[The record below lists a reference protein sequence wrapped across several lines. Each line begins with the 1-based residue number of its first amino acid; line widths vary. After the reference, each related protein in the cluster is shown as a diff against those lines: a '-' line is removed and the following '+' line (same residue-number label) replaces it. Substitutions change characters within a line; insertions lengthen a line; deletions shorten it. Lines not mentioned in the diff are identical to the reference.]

1 MNQFSSWKYGVI
13 IITVILSLVY
23 ALPNLYGESPAI
35 QIMPIK
41 SGEKIEASILA
52 SVENGLKEKNLTIAG
67 LIIEPFSIKIKFSS
81 PDEQLAAKSY
91 VQDVLG
97 ESYVVALNLISNSPS
112 WLTNIGALPMYLGLD
127 LRGGVHFL
135 MQLDLSKVTEKK
147 SDGLLQDTR
156 KLLRDEKVKYFASKK
171 IGNSIEI
178 KFRSLDDLG
187 KAKDI
192 IRSQGG
198 GRGIFGGS
206 VAKTTEA
213 YEFSEINNANEYIL
227 VVKSNEISNEDTISF
242 ALKQNLETLN
252 NRVNELGVAEP
263 IIQQQ
268 GKDRIVVQ
276 LPGVQDT
283 AKAKEIIGRTAILEM
298 RMVDEDQSSPENLE
312 TLDAGSLPPGTEL
325 YKDRF
330 GNPILVKK
338 EIILTGERI
347 INAGPGVDQQTG
359 QSIVSI
365 TLDSAGAN
373 IFKQVTREN
382 VGKRIALLLIE
393 KNITEVITAPV
404 IKSEIGG
411 GRVQITGMRNAQE
424 ATDVALLLRA
434 GSLATPMEIVEERT
448 VGPSMGK
455 ENIARGINSTIW
467 GFLAIAIMMAS
478 YYMLFGVISVIGLSV
493 NLLFLVALLSVIQAT
508 LTLPG
513 LAAIA
518 LTLGMAIDSNVL
530 INERIRD
537 ELRNGNTP
545 QASIKIGYEKA
556 WGTILDSNITT
567 MIAGIAL
574 FMFGSGPIKGFAVVH
589 VLGIITS
596 MYSAIWVSRSIVN
609 YIYGSRRKLD
619 SLSIGEIFKVK
630 ITKYGNF

>member
-52 SVENGLKEKNLTIAG
+52 SVENGLKEKNLTISG

-298 RMVDEDQSSPENLE
+298 RMVDEDQSSPESLE

-619 SLSIGEIFKVK
+619 SLSIGEIFKVE
-630 ITKYGNF
+630 NN

>member
-312 TLDAGSLPPGTEL
+312 TSDAGSLPPGTEL

-619 SLSIGEIFKVK
+619 SLSIGEIFKVE
-630 ITKYGNF
+630 NN

>member
-178 KFRSLDDLG
+178 KFRSLDDLD

-298 RMVDEDQSSPENLE
+298 RMVDEDQSSPESLE

-455 ENIARGINSTIW
+455 ENIARGISSTIW

-619 SLSIGEIFKVK
+619 SLSIGEIFKVE
-630 ITKYGNF
+630 NN

>member
-91 VQDVLG
+91 VQDVFG

-192 IRSQGG
+192 IRIQGG

-298 RMVDEDQSSPENLE
+298 RMVDEDQSSPESLE

-382 VGKRIALLLIE
+382 VGRRIALLLIE

-619 SLSIGEIFKVK
+619 SLSIGEIFKVE
-630 ITKYGNF
+630 NN

>member
-1 MNQFSSWKYGVI
+1 MNQFATWRYVII
-13 IITVILSLVY
+13 IITVMMSLVY
-23 ALPNLYGESPAI
+23 ALPNIFGESPAI
-35 QIMPIK
+35 QIMSIK
-41 SGEKIEASILA
+41 SGEKIESSVLANVESSLVAENIKNNGIIVEPLYIKVKFASA
-52 SVENGLKEKNLTIAG
+52 
-67 LIIEPFSIKIKFSS
+67 
-81 PDEQLAAKSY
+81 DDQLAAKAKI
-91 VQDVLG
+91 QQVLG
-97 ESYVVALNLISNSPS
+97 EKYVVALNLISNSPN
-112 WLTNIGALPMYLGLD
+112 WLTSIGALPMYLGLD

-135 MQLDLSKVTEKK
+135 MQLDLSKVSDRK
-147 SDGLLQDTR
+147 SDGLLRDTR
-156 KLLRDEKVKYFASKK
+156 KLLRDEKIKYFGSKRVN
-171 IGNSIEI
+171 NSIEI
-178 KFRSLDDLG
+178 KFRNENDLK
-187 KAKDI
+187 KAKDL
-192 IRSQGG
+192 IRGQGG
-198 GRGIFGGS
+198 GRDIFGGQI
-206 VAKTTEA
+206 AKKTEA
-213 YEFSEINNANEYIL
+213 FEFSEIINGNEYIL
-227 VVKSNEISNEDTISF
+227 IVKNNDISNEDTVSF
-242 ALKQNLETLN
+242 ALQQNLETLH

-268 GKDRIVVQ
+268 GADRIVVQ

-298 RMVDEDQSSPENLE
+298 RMVDEEQSNPSDLE
-312 TLDAGSLPPGTEL
+312 GMDPKDAPAGTEL
-325 YKDRF
+325 FNDRF
-330 GNPILVKK
+330 GNPLLVKK

-347 INAGPGVDQQTG
+347 VNAGPGVDQQTG

-365 TLDSAGAN
+365 TLDGSGAN

-393 KNITEVITAPV
+393 KNITEIVTAPV
-404 IKSEIGG
+404 IKTEIGG

-455 ENIARGINSTIW
+455 ENIARGVNSTLW
-467 GFLAIAIMMAS
+467 GFIAIAVMIGL

-518 LTLGMAIDSNVL
+518 LTLGMAIDANVL

-545 QASIKIGYEKA
+545 QASIKMGYEKA
-556 WGTILDSNITT
+556 WGTILDSNITS
-567 MIAGIAL
+567 MLAGIAL
-574 FMFGSGPIKGFAVVH
+574 FMFGTGPIKGFAVVH
-589 VLGIITS
+589 VLGILTS

-609 YIYGSRRKLD
+609 YIYGSKRKV
-619 SLSIGEIFKVK
+619 SKLSIGEIFKVE
-630 ITKYGNF
+630 NN